1 MATKTGKT
9 YSATYPNDLVVDQSS
24 GVGVDSSTRLI
35 TDGLGQSTST
45 SISDDVLSIK
55 PVNDDSVGT
64 LLCKNNGGD
73 NILAVDTTNK
83 KVLVGSGQ
91 VSATTQTAVFGVTS
105 EIISSF
111 TANNHY
117 ALRDDG

>member
-91 VSATTQTAVFGVTS
+91 VSATT
-105 EIISSF
+105 
-111 TANNHY
+111 
-117 ALRDDG
+117 LRDDG